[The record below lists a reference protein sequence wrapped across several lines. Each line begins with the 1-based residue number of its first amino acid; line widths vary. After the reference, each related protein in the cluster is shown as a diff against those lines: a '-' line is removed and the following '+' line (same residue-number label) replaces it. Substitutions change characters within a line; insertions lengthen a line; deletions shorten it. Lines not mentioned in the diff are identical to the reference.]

1 MITNEFISII
11 KGNFDFHFKKYN
23 SEVDNFKN
31 TIRIMCDLKSI
42 YKMEKEEI
50 TKSIKALSYI
60 TDFSDFK
67 KMLKYNLDYIKKAV
81 KYRKI
86 NNVKYYLITY
96 KDTLHINIDFSN
108 SINNEQ
114 YELLVTQINLMIH
127 QACWFS
133 LIGSH
138 II

>member
-1 MITNEFISII
+1 MITNEFLSII
-11 KGNFDFHFKKYN
+11 KNNLIFHFKKYN
-23 SEVDNFKN
+23 IEVNNLKN
-31 TIRIMCDLKSI
+31 TISIMCDLKSI

-50 TKSIKALSYI
+50 AKSIKALSYI

-67 KMLKYNLDYIKKAV
+67 KMLKYNLDYIEKAV

-86 NNVKYYLITY
+86 NNTKYYLTTY
-96 KDTLHINIDFSN
+96 KDTLYININFSN

-133 LIGSH
+133 LIGSY